1 MANEAVIDYEKLSNQ
16 LIAKAGGRPSG
27 DQRQSAYYDHFNM
40 TYREASFKTVSAVT
54 STYGHGPG
62 GLFSMPGLSRP
73 VFSAMLLPS
82 VGIASRIPARPSMDA
97 NPLYGIFTGVTAT
110 TGDEPTDACDDPP
123 TAGLSKLCMHTFVFG
138 RQARQTRAFDIDRM
152 GIVTNRG
159 EFLDLQLMNNPF
171 EANSPDTGSGQAV
184 SANPFMPTSPVNMG
198 DVLKNEAA
206 KAIFE
211 LGVSWARDFAKE
223 TYTGNPANNSG
234 ARKYFYG
241 LDILINTGYRDAESG
256 TLCPAADS
264 IIQSFGNNRV
274 DLTPTDAVTVI
285 TYIYRNLKY
294 IAEHAGLTPVKWVLS
309 MRFGLFYE
317 LTQIWPIAYY
327 TNRNTVTV
335 ADQQL
340 FNNGKEMIELRDAMR
355 NGKYLLIDGEQV
367 EVVLDEA
374 ITETEPAAGVFSST
388 IYFNPL
394 TVLGGTPVMYW
405 EHVNY
410 NAPGGAMDAA
420 AIMAPNGSYQV
431 SDGGR
436 FLWHRKPPSNFC
448 VQMVSKTEPR
458 LLLLTPHIAARLTNI
473 RYAPYLHERGSFT
486 DDGYFVDGGRTDRAG
501 YPPSLYSPVE

>member
-1 MANEAVIDYEKLSNQ
+1 
-16 LIAKAGGRPSG
+16 
-27 DQRQSAYYDHFNM
+27 
-40 TYREASFKTVSAVT
+40 
-54 STYGHGPG
+54 
-62 GLFSMPGLSRP
+62 
-73 VFSAMLLPS
+73 
-82 VGIASRIPARPSMDA
+82 
-97 NPLYGIFTGVTAT
+97 
-110 TGDEPTDACDDPP
+110 
-123 TAGLSKLCMHTFVFG
+123 
-138 RQARQTRAFDIDRM
+138 
-152 GIVTNRG
+152 
-159 EFLDLQLMNNPF
+159 FLDLQLMNNPF
-171 EANSPDTGSGQAV
+171 EANSPDTGAGQAV
-184 SANPFMPTSPVNMG
+184 SANPFMPTSPVSMG

-211 LGVSWARDFAKE
+211 LGVSWARDFARE
-223 TYTGNPANNSG
+223 SYTGNPTNNSG
-234 ARKYFYG
+234 ARKYYYG

-264 IIQSFGNNRV
+264 LINSFGNNRV
-274 DLTPTDAVTVI
+274 DLTPTNAMTVI
-285 TYIYRNLKY
+285 TYMYRNLKY
-294 IAEHAGLTPVKWVLS
+294 IAEHAGLTPVKWVLT

-317 LTQIWPIAYY
+317 LTQVWPIAYY

-340 FNNGKEMIELRDAMR
+340 FNNGKEMIDLRDTMR

-367 EVVLDEA
+367 EIVLDEA

-388 IYFNPL
+388 IYFTPL
-394 TVLGGTPVMYW
+394 TVLGGTPVTYW

-458 LLLLTPHIAARLTNI
+458 LLLLTPHIAGRLTNI

-486 DDGYFVDGGRTDRAG
+486 DDGYFVDGGRTDRLG
-501 YPPSLYSPVE
+501 YPPSLYSPVA